1 MDILLP
7 VVNVGL
13 FPNDD
18 VTHVTIFPSQEPIVI
33 GAIYNIGDMNPEE
46 YFPSPPIKKK
56 VDSEWVCGSLTSRE
70 LVLTSRTYPL
80 LFTDSFGIHN
90 VQDVSDINLRKL
102 YQNSVPD
109 PQNIFMGHPEVTSLR
124 LSGIYNKFRQAPSD
138 SIKLHKPKV
147 LSLYLR
153 NLYNKLKMEEET
165 ICVALPS
172 DISLEVRPL
181 LQKLRT
187 QGLDETVTVNLPDA
201 IEIHTKDV
209 VTLYDNP
216 DIIDFKIDTPE
227 PLSIEVKGIYNNS
240 TQGGDG
246 FNLDLPSDIELG
258 GSVKP
263 VLTFPVLKGEIV
275 SENLISLTWDDS
287 SITHTGYTLYKSLE
301 PIPVNTTQE
310 PYRQLG
316 RDVKQFED
324 STDILP
330 DTPIYYRVTPRTVY
344 GNLFSNQV
352 EIVDYTSRVI
362 TFMVQESPTYIP
374 LRVDNNIIPLVP
386 AVDTM
391 WDGLNANFEQ
401 MEVLDVSLTSV
412 YTPTPKYI
420 EMRIYSE

>member
-1 MDILLP
+1 
-7 VVNVGL
+7 
-13 FPNDD
+13 
-18 VTHVTIFPSQEPIVI
+18 
-33 GAIYNIGDMNPEE
+33 
-46 YFPSPPIKKK
+46 
-56 VDSEWVCGSLTSRE
+56 
-70 LVLTSRTYPL
+70 
-80 LFTDSFGIHN
+80 
-90 VQDVSDINLRKL
+90 
-102 YQNSVPD
+102 
-109 PQNIFMGHPEVTSLR
+109 MGHPEVTTLR

-187 QGLDETVTVNLPDA
+187 QGLDETITVNLPDT

-216 DIIDFKIDTPE
+216 DIVDFKIDTPE

-263 VLTFPVLKGEIV
+263 VLTFPVLEGEIV
-275 SENLISLTWDDS
+275 GENLIALTWDDS

-316 RDVKQFED
+316 SDVKQFED
-324 STDILP
+324 STVILP

-352 EIVDYTSRVI
+352 EIIDYTSRVI

-391 WDGLNANFEQ
+391 WDELNASFEQ

-412 YTPTPKYI
+412 YTPTPTYI